1 MSWWSRPELTSG
13 VRPALTEGELELVV
27 QNNVGLYDGYVHKM
41 LFSRNILYE
50 NPKMTRPTDI
60 LL

>member
-41 LFSRNILYE
+41 LFSRTILYE